1 MRLCGAEQKKLS
13 GWKRRLAEGR
23 QDILR
28 VHTARKPL
36 AEDVKIEELA
46 KADGELLRSLSGRAG
61 RRGGDDSHPGV
72 RPGGKVKGEAHV
84 CEYRLE
90 AKRFEEALKIMRL
103 TALEEGIYKRLAG
116 A

>member
-1 MRLCGAEQKKLS
+1 M
-13 GWKRRLAEGR
+13 
-23 QDILR
+23 
-28 VHTARKPL
+28 
-36 AEDVKIEELA
+36 
-46 KADGELLRSLSGRAG
+46 
-61 RRGGDDSHPGV
+61 

-103 TALEEGIYKRLAG
+103 TALEEGIYKRFAG